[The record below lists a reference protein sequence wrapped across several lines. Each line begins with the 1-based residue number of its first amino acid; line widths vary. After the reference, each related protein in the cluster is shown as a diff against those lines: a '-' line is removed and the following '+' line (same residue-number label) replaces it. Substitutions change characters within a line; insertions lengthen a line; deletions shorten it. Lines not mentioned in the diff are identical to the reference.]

1 MSSPLTTPQLEL
13 LQMFARPV
21 DEADWIAIKQ
31 LITNY
36 FGQKAI
42 QEANKIWDEQQ
53 WNSDTVETLLSAN
66 LRTPYKK

>member
-13 LQMFARPV
+13 LQMFSRPV

>member
-1 MSSPLTTPQLEL
+1 
-13 LQMFARPV
+13 MFSRPV